1 MLDAGIEVMIYAGVD
16 DLICNWLGNYRWVNA
31 LPWNGAKAW
40 AASDLRPWLVDG
52 SVAGEVRQAQG
63 LTFVKVHAAGHMVPM
78 VCPLFE
84 YVSML
89 MHITIILRP
98 NPSWEHEVRQAQG
111 LTFVKVH
118 AAAHNVPMLSCTQAD
133 HAAAVQYVEDG
144 HLGPAEAPFAARTH
158 PLPPPTWPLQAS
170 LSCAVKQPS
179 IAGLVTLRT
188 VNDTDAFSLL
198 RQAAGVWP

>member
-78 VCPLFE
+78 VRPWFDNLC
-84 YVSML
+84 ML
-89 MHITIILRP
+89 MREAIILLARP
-98 NPSWEHEVRQAQG
+98 E
-111 LTFVKVH
+111 
-118 AAAHNVPMLSCTQAD
+118 
-133 HAAAVQYVEDG
+133 
-144 HLGPAEAPFAARTH
+144 LG
-158 PLPPPTWPLQAS
+158 
-170 LSCAVKQPS
+170 K
-179 IAGLVTLRT
+179 
-188 VNDTDAFSLL
+188 
-198 RQAAGVWP
+198 